1 MKRNSSILE
10 FFISESERKS
20 TPNILKFYSWIF
32 VSNREKIIKGNW

>member
-1 MKRNSSILE
+1 MKRNGSILE

-20 TPNILKFYSWIF
+20 NIPIFYSWIF